1 MYKLSG
7 KRLSGKR
14 FVRESDCPGKV
25 LSGKRL
31 IRETSCPG
39 NVCYP
44 SETCPHQSTSHD
56 RISDE
61 ELHIEGYVIV
71 RKDRKLEI
79 KGGGVMIY
87 VKDNLTVSE
96 IKMEN
101 DFPEQV

>member
-1 MYKLSG
+1 VI
-7 KRLSGKR
+7 
-14 FVRESDCPGKV
+14 VRERSCLGNV

-31 IRETSCPG
+31 VRETSVGESDCPG